1 MKLSVKLIYF
11 ITGSKIAVVLIFIL
25 SMPFLVE
32 RIASEYTN
40 YSLRDQQKK
49 VMNNVRKHGVEFYLE
64 GDKSYGSY
72 TMLKEEYIALEPAGP
87 GADIDII
94 QTEERVVEQDTL
106 NYRVLSYT
114 FRTGSGKYLLEIG
127 KTTGS
132 IYQYNKPLQHVALYV
147 LMGLIGVTILIDLIF
162 TRMLI
167 RPLSEIIH
175 TKLINRKFPF
185 KEPTVPVKTTTA
197 DFKYLDQSL
206 IDLMDQINIDFE
218 KEREFTANAS
228 HELMTPISILQ
239 TKMENLLAEEHITEE
254 IAMSII
260 GMMKTLDRLKKI
272 SSSLLLISR
281 IENAQFAM
289 SDQVK
294 PAKLIADILEEI
306 NHRMEE
312 KELKLSVSLSD
323 KVTLKKVNQD
333 LLFQFFYNLINNAIK
348 YNVEKGSISISDR
361 FEHAGYCMII
371 SDSGIGIAQEELN
384 FIFDRFR
391 KTNLTENVGYGLG
404 LSIVK
409 SIAIYHSID
418 ITADSVVGKGSTFTI
433 RFSDTDAEMTGSKP

>member
-1 MKLSVKLIYF
+1 VKLSVKLIYF
-11 ITGSKIAVVLIFIL
+11 ITGSKIAVVLLFIL

-49 VMNNVRKHGVEFYLE
+49 VMNNVRRHGVDFYLQ

-72 TMLKEEYIALEPAGP
+72 AMLKEEYIALEPAGP
-87 GADIDII
+87 GAELDTI

-114 FRTGSGKYLLEIG
+114 FKTGPNKYLLEIG

-132 IYQYNKPLQHVALYV
+132 INQYNKPLQRIALYV
-147 LMGLIGVTILIDLIF
+147 LMGLIAITIVVDLIF
-162 TRMLI
+162 TRILI
-167 RPLSEIIH
+167 RPLGKVIQ

-185 KEPTVPVKTTTA
+185 KEPAIPVRTTTE

-206 IDLMDQINIDFE
+206 IDLMDQINVDFE

-239 TKMENLLAEEHITEE
+239 TKMENLLAEENISEATTL
-254 IAMSII
+254 SII
-260 GMMKTLDRLKKI
+260 GMMKTLGRLKKI
-272 SSSLLLISR
+272 SSSLLFISR
-281 IENAQFAM
+281 IENAQFART
-289 SDQVK
+289 DRVK
-294 PAKLIADILEEI
+294 PAKLMEEI
-306 NHRMEE
+306 LQEISHRMEE
-312 KELKLSVSLSD
+312 KELQLSVSLFD
-323 KVTLKKVNQD
+323 KITLTNVNQD

-348 YNVEKGSISISDR
+348 YNVERGSISISDR
-361 FEHAGYCMII
+361 LDRSGYSIII
-371 SDSGIGIAQEELN
+371 SDSGIGIVKEELD

-391 KTNLTENVGYGLG
+391 KTNLSENVGYGLG

-409 SIAIYHSID
+409 SIAVYHGID
-418 ITADSVVGKGSTFTI
+418 IKVDSVVSKGSIFMT
-433 RFSDTDAEMTGSKP
+433 RFSKDFSSD

>member
-1 MKLSVKLIYF
+1 MKLSAKLVYF

-25 SMPFLVE
+25 LVPFLVE

-49 VMNNVRKHGVEFYLE
+49 VMNNIRRHGVGFYLQ

-87 GADIDII
+87 GADIDTI
-94 QTEERVVEQDTL
+94 QTEERILEQDTL

-114 FRTGSGKYLLEIG
+114 FSSGPKKYLLEIG

-132 IYQYNKPLQHVALYV
+132 INQYNRPLQRIALYV
-147 LMGLIGVTILIDLIF
+147 LMGLIAITIVIDLIF
-162 TRMLI
+162 TRILI
-167 RPLSEIIH
+167 RPLQEIIQ

-185 KEPTVPVKTTTA
+185 KEPAVPVKTSTE

-206 IDLMDQINIDFE
+206 IDLMDQINVDFE

-239 TKMENLLAEEHITEE
+239 TKMENLLAEENISEATTL
-254 IAMSII
+254 SII
-260 GMMKTLDRLKKI
+260 GMMKTLGRLKKI
-272 SSSLLLISR
+272 SSSLLFISR
-281 IENAQFAM
+281 IENAQFART
-289 SDQVK
+289 DQIK
-294 PAKLIADILEEI
+294 PAKLIADVLEEI
-306 NHRMEE
+306 GHRMEE
-312 KELKLSVSLSD
+312 KELELQVSLSD
-323 KVTLKKVNQD
+323 DVTVKNVNQD

-348 YNVEKGSISISDR
+348 YNVEKGRISINDR
-361 FEHAGYCMII
+361 LDHSGYSII
-371 SDSGIGIAQEELN
+371 INDSGIGIAKEELG

-391 KTNLTENVGYGLG
+391 KTNLSENVGYGLG

-409 SIAIYHSID
+409 SIAVYHGLD
-418 ITADSVVGKGSTFTI
+418 VKVDSVVGEGSTFTV
-433 RFSDTDAEMTGSKP
+433 RFSNKEMISSKP

>member
-1 MKLSVKLIYF
+1 VKLSVKLIYF

-25 SMPFLVE
+25 SVPFLVE

-49 VMNNVRKHGVEFYLE
+49 VMNNVRRHGVGFYLQ

-87 GADIDII
+87 GADMDTI
-94 QTEERVVEQDTL
+94 QTEERIVEQDTL

-114 FRTGSGKYLLEIG
+114 FRVGSNRYLLEIG

-132 IYQYNKPLQHVALYV
+132 INQYNKPLQRIALYV
-147 LMGLIGVTILIDLIF
+147 LMGLIAVTIIIDLIF
-162 TRMLI
+162 TRILI
-167 RPLSEIIH
+167 SPLKEIIQ
-175 TKLINRKFPF
+175 TKLIKRKFPF
-185 KEPTVPVKTTTA
+185 KEPAVPVKTSTG

-206 IDLMDQINIDFE
+206 IDLMDQINVDFE

-239 TKMENLLAEEHITEE
+239 TKMENLLAEENISEATT
-254 IAMSII
+254 MSII
-260 GMMKTLDRLKKI
+260 GMMKTLGRLKKI
-272 SSSLLLISR
+272 SSSLLFISR
-281 IENAQFAM
+281 IENAQFART
-289 SDQVK
+289 DQIK
-294 PAKLIADILEEI
+294 PAKLITDVLEEI
-306 NHRMEE
+306 SHRMEE
-312 KELKLSVSLSD
+312 KGLKLHVSLSD
-323 KVTLKKVNQD
+323 DVTLNNVNQD

-348 YNVEKGSISISDR
+348 YNVEKGSISISDHR
-361 FEHAGYCMII
+361 GRSGYSIVI
-371 SDSGIGIAQEELN
+371 SDSGIGIAKEELD

-391 KTNLTENVGYGLG
+391 KTNLGENVGYGLG

-409 SIAIYHSID
+409 SIAVYNGID
-418 ITADSVVGKGSTFTI
+418 VKVASVVGEGSKFTI
-433 RFSDTDAEMTGSKP
+433 TFGDFDAKITGGKP